1 MTPNKNVLTG
11 YAELSL
17 PDAYQTIQI
26 PVTSRKVKEEP
37 LESTINVKN
46 FNSKRKQVEQGRWQD
61 MKALGERR
69 MKNDA
74 KILKLKERFSK
85 IKEMRDFT
93 EENIK
98 KIEPIEFISLK

>member
-1 MTPNKNVLTG
+1 
-11 YAELSL
+11 
-17 PDAYQTIQI
+17 
-26 PVTSRKVKEEP
+26 
-37 LESTINVKN
+37 
-46 FNSKRKQVEQGRWQD
+46 
-61 MKALGERR
+61 